1 MQVMLLAAGRGTRL
15 GELGQQTP
23 KVLVE
28 IGGRP
33 LLAHQIDYLAREG
46 AELVVVNAHHLCEQ
60 VVEFVEGRD
69 NPCQVE
75 VAVEPELLGTA
86 GGLRGALSRFE
97 RHMPIAVLNGDT
109 LIDAP
114 LHRIV
119 DEHIQSGMAGTIC
132 ATWLSDTT
140 GKGLIT
146 VDFAGNV
153 TGFEEKPP
161 LPRPGL
167 ASAGLYVLD
176 RELAALIPPGVFSDL
191 AHDLFPLALDL
202 ELGLRIEQL
211 VGSFSDIGT
220 PESLEAARAEA
231 TAS

>member
-15 GELGQQTP
+15 GELGQKTP

-28 IGGRP
+28 IGGKP
-33 LLAHQIDYLAREG
+33 LLAHQLEYLAREG
-46 AELVVVNAHHLCEQ
+46 AELVVINAHHLSEQ
-60 VVEFVEGRD
+60 IVDFVESREWA
-69 NPCQVE
+69 CRVE
-75 VAVEPELLGTA
+75 VVVEPELYGTA
-86 GGLRGALSRFE
+86 GGLRNALSHFE

-114 LHRIV
+114 LYRIV
-119 DEHIQSGMAGTIC
+119 DEHIQSGLAGTIC

-140 GKGLIT
+140 GKGVIT

-161 LPRPGL
+161 VPRPGL

-176 RELAALIPPGVFSDL
+176 RELAALIPPGVFCDL
-191 AHDLFPLALDL
+191 AHDLFPLALNL
-202 ELGLRIEQL
+202 ELGLRVEQL

-231 TAS
+231 AS

>member
-15 GELGQQTP
+15 GELGRQTP

-28 IGGRP
+28 IGGKP
-33 LLAHQIDYLAREG
+33 LLAHQIEYLAREG
-46 AELVVVNAHHLCEQ
+46 AELVVINAHHLSEQ
-60 VVEFVEGRD
+60 IIEFVESREWD
-69 NPCQVE
+69 CQVE
-75 VAVEPELLGTA
+75 LAVEPELLGTA
-86 GGLRGALSRFE
+86 GGLRAALPYFE

-119 DEHIQSGMAGTIC
+119 DEHIQSGLAGTIC

-161 LPRPGL
+161 VPRPGL

-176 RELAALIPPGVFSDL
+176 RELAALIPPGVFCDL

-202 ELGLRIEQL
+202 ELGLRVEQL

-231 TAS
+231 AS